1 MNNGQIKIL
10 LVDDDEDDYLLTKD
24 LLSQVSSLSY
34 DLEWI
39 SSYSDALKVI
49 NRIGHDICLFDYRL
63 GEYTGLDLL
72 REAVSAG
79 CKAPIILLTGQDD
92 NGIDI
97 EAIKGGA
104 SDYLSKSGITA
115 PLLERSVRYAIERK
129 RTEERIVHMAYYD
142 GLTNLPNR
150 SLFLDRLSQALT
162 HSNRYKDNCALL
174 FIDLD
179 NFKQINDTLD
189 HRIGDLLLQGVAE
202 RLNSFVRSADTI
214 ARQKVKA
221 LTSTVAR
228 LGGDEFTVLLT
239 EIHSMQDAAKVSQRI
254 LDSLNSPFYLD
265 GHEVF
270 ITASIGIALYPA
282 DGDDIDTLIKNA
294 DTAMYHAKGNGKNHF
309 QFYKY
314 SMNSTALE
322 RLHMENDL
330 RKAITNNELS
340 LLYQPRI
347 DISNGNIVGTEAL
360 VRWEHPEQGMI
371 TPARFIPLAEETGLI
386 MPIGEWVLKTACRQK
401 KAWQGKGPVHAP
413 LSISVNISGHQ
424 FNQGDLINIM
434 VKILEDTGLDP
445 SYLELEITEST
456 IMKNADS
463 TIALLH
469 KLKDMGVKLSM
480 DDFGTGFS
488 SFNYLKRFPLDIIK
502 IDRSFIKDITNS
514 PRDATIVK
522 AIIVMA
528 HTLELKVVA
537 EGVETEEQLGL
548 LQEMGCDEMQ
558 GFLLCRPL
566 PAEHVHEFL
575 EIWGHMIKKNHEE
588 Q

>member
-1 MNNGQIKIL
+1 MNKERIKVL

-24 LLSQVSSLSY
+24 LFAQIDSLY
-34 DLEWI
+34 DIEWI
-39 SSYSDALKVI
+39 SSYGEALKLV
-49 NRIGHDICLFDYRL
+49 NRITHDICLFDYRL

-79 CKAPIILLTGQDD
+79 CRAPIILLTGQGD
-92 NGIDI
+92 NGTDI
-97 EAIKGGA
+97 EAIKRGA

-115 PLLERSVRYAIERK
+115 HLLERSVRYAIERK

-150 SLFLDRLSQALT
+150 SLFLDRLNQALT

-179 NFKQINDTLD
+179 NFKRINDTLD
-189 HRIGDLLLQGVAE
+189 HRTGDLLLQGVAE

-214 ARQKVKA
+214 ARHRVNA
-221 LTSTVAR
+221 LASTVAR

-254 LDSLNSPFYLD
+254 LHSLSNPFHLD

-270 ITASIGIALYPA
+270 ITASIGIAFYPA
-282 DGDDIDTLIKNA
+282 DGEDIDTLIKNA
-294 DTAMYHAKGNGKNHF
+294 DTAMYHAKNNGKNHF

-314 SMNSTALE
+314 SMNATALE

-330 RKAITNNELS
+330 RKAIIRDELS

-347 DISNGNIVGTEAL
+347 NISNGTIVGTEAL
-360 VRWEHPEQGMI
+360 IRWKHPELGLI
-371 TPARFIPLAEETGLI
+371 SPGSFIPLAEETGLI
-386 MPIGEWVLKTACRQK
+386 NPIGEWVLKTACRQK
-401 KAWQGKGPVHAP
+401 KEWHGKGPLHTP
-413 LSISVNISGHQ
+413 LSVSINISGHQ
-424 FNQGDLINIM
+424 FSQANLVSILG
-434 VKILEDTGLDP
+434 KILADTSLEP
-445 SYLELEITEST
+445 SCLELEITESV

-463 TIALLH
+463 TIDLLH
-469 KLKDMGVKLSM
+469 KLKDMGVRLSM
-480 DDFGTGFS
+480 DDFGTGYS

-514 PRDATIVK
+514 PKDATIIK

-528 HTLELKVVA
+528 HTLGLRVVA
-537 EGVETEEQLGL
+537 EGVETDEQLNL
-548 LQEMGCDEMQ
+548 LQDMGCDDMQ

-575 EIWGHMIKKNHEE
+575 EIWERMLKNNEKR
-588 Q
+588 

>member
-1 MNNGQIKIL
+1 MNQTRIKVL

-24 LLSQVSSLSY
+24 LFSQISTLSY

-39 SSYSDALKVI
+39 SSYGEAMKVI
-49 NRIGHDICLFDYRL
+49 GRIRHDICLFDYRL

-79 CKAPIILLTGQDD
+79 CKAPIILLTGQGD
-92 NGIDI
+92 NGTDI
-97 EAIKGGA
+97 EAIKRGA
-104 SDYLSKSGITA
+104 ADYLSKSDITA

-150 SLFLDRLSQALT
+150 SLFLDRLSQAIT
-162 HSNRYKDNCALL
+162 HSNRYKDSCALL

-179 NFKQINDTLD
+179 NFKRINDTLD

-221 LTSTVAR
+221 LASTVAR

-254 LDSLNSPFYLD
+254 LNSLSSPFQLD
-265 GHEVF
+265 GYEVF
-270 ITASIGIALYPA
+270 ISASIGIALYPA
-282 DGDDIDTLIKNA
+282 DGEDMDTLIKNA

-322 RLHMENDL
+322 RLNMENDL
-330 RKAITNNELS
+330 RKAITGNELS

-347 DISNGNIVGTEAL
+347 NISNGIIVGTEAL
-360 VRWEHPEQGMI
+360 IRWDHPEQGMI
-371 TPARFIPLAEETGLI
+371 SPASFIPLAEETGLI
-386 MPIGEWVLKTACRQK
+386 IPIGEWVIKTACRQNTDWHSK
-401 KAWQGKGPVHAP
+401 VSAYAPV
-413 LSISVNISGHQ
+413 SISLNISGHQ
-424 FNQGDLINIM
+424 FSQGNLVNIM
-434 VKILEDTGLDP
+434 EKILEDTGLDP
-445 SYLELEITEST
+445 TCLELEITESV
-456 IMKNADS
+456 IMKNADA
-463 TIALLH
+463 TISLLH

-480 DDFGTGFS
+480 DDFGTGYS

-514 PRDATIVK
+514 RRDATIVK
-522 AIIVMA
+522 AIIAMA

-548 LQEMGCDEMQ
+548 LQDMECDEMQ

-575 EIWGHMIKKNHEE
+575 EIWEGMINK

>member
-1 MNNGQIKIL
+1 MTNERIKIL

-24 LLSQVSSLSY
+24 LFSQISNLSY

-39 SSYSDALKVI
+39 SSYCDALKVLS
-49 NRIGHDICLFDYRL
+49 GCKFDICLFDYRL

-79 CKAPIILLTGQDD
+79 CKAPIILLTGQGD

-97 EAIKGGA
+97 EAIKRGA
-104 SDYLSKSGITA
+104 SDYLNKSEITSQ
-115 PLLERSVRYAIERK
+115 LLERAVRYAIERK

-150 SLFLDRLSQALT
+150 SLFLDRLSQALA
-162 HSNRYKDNCALL
+162 HSSRYKDSCALL

-179 NFKQINDTLD
+179 NFKRINDTLD
-189 HRIGDLLLQGVAE
+189 HRTGDLLLQGVAE

-214 ARQKVKA
+214 ARHRVRA
-221 LTSTVAR
+221 LASTVAR

-254 LDSLNSPFYLD
+254 LYSLSNPFHLD

-282 DGDDIDTLIKNA
+282 DGEDIDTLIKNA
-294 DTAMYHAKGNGKNHF
+294 DTAMYHAKNNGKNHF
-309 QFYKY
+309 QFYKF

-322 RLHMENDL
+322 RLNMENDL
-330 RKAITNNELS
+330 RRAITGNELS

-347 DISNGNIVGTEAL
+347 NIGSGTIVGAEAL
-360 VRWEHPEQGMI
+360 IRWQHPELGLI
-371 TPARFIPLAEETGLI
+371 SPARFIPLAEETGLI
-386 MPIGEWVLKTACRQK
+386 IPIGEWVLKTACRQK
-401 KAWQGKGPVHAP
+401 REWHRKDPVHAP
-413 LSISVNISGHQ
+413 VSVSVNISGHQ
-424 FNQGDLINIM
+424 FSQGNLVNIM
-434 VKILEDTGLDP
+434 EKILVDTGLDP
-445 SYLELEITEST
+445 SCLELEITESV

-463 TIALLH
+463 TVALLH

-480 DDFGTGFS
+480 DDFGTGYS

-514 PRDATIVK
+514 PRDAAIIK
-522 AIIVMA
+522 AMIVMA
-528 HTLELKVVA
+528 HTLEMKVVA
-537 EGVETEEQLGL
+537 EGVETEEQLSL
-548 LQEMGCDEMQ
+548 LQDMGCDEMQ

-575 EIWGHMIKKNHEE
+575 EIWDGMLINNEKP
-588 Q
+588 